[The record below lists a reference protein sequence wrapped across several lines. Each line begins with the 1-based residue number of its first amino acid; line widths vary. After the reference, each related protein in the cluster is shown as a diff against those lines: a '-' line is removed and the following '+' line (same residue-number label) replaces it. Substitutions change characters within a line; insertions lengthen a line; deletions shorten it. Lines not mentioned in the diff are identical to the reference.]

1 MPPIADPAADRARR
15 YSEFRASER
24 ERPALEAKKERDLVA
39 ARGQQRAAAVA
50 AAMPAQTATPGAL
63 EVRAIVGDV
72 AELAIRTDAG
82 FRAAMARY
90 TEARNAYWAALWT
103 GERKKIDEATGAMV
117 RSTADSYAAACAV
130 AIQEQRGELQRV
142 EARLFWAERDRDQA
156 LKELEELRQQPAAPI
171 KVELTLPDALPD
183 LNVNVK
189 PSAGVEIVRDHA
201 GNITGTK
208 PRGVPT
214 VDKVK
219 QAIKKTQAGQSIA
232 P

>member
-1 MPPIADPAADRARR
+1 MSDQAADVAQRWNEHRAWERAR
-15 YSEFRASER
+15 
-24 ERPALEAKKERDLVA
+24 PAPEAKKERTLAA
-39 ARGQQRAAAVA
+39 ARGQGRAAAMA
-50 AAMPAQTATPGAL
+50 AAMPARTAIPQSL
-63 EVRAIVGDV
+63 ELRSIVGDGA
-72 AELAIRTDAG
+72 AELGIRTDAG

-103 GERKKIDEATGAMV
+103 GERRQIDAAFGAIA
-117 RSTADSYAAACAV
+117 RSTADCYVAACAV
-130 AIQEQRGELQRV
+130 AIQEQRTKLQGV

-189 PSAGVEIVRDHA
+189 PSAGVEIIRDHD
-201 GNITGTK
+201 GNVTGTR
-208 PRGVPT
+208 PRGSS
-214 VDKVK
+214 VDKVAK
-219 QAIKKTQAGQSIA
+219 ALKGTQAGQSIA

>member
-1 MPPIADPAADRARR
+1 MPLIADPAADRARR

-24 ERPALEAKKERDLVA
+24 ERLALEAKEERDLAA
-39 ARGQQRAAAVA
+39 ARGQKHAAATA
-50 AAMPAQTATPGAL
+50 NAMPTRTAIPQSPEL
-63 EVRAIVGDV
+63 RAIVGDV

-103 GERKKIDEATGAMV
+103 GERQQIDAAFGAIA
-117 RSTADSYAAACAV
+117 RSTADCYVAAGAV
-130 AIQEQRGELQRV
+130 AIQEQRNKLQGV

-171 KVELTLPDALPD
+171 RVELTLPTALPD
-183 LNVNVK
+183 LNVALR
-189 PSAGVEIVRDHA
+189 PSAGVEIIRDHA

-208 PRGVPT
+208 PRGSS
-214 VDKVK
+214 VDKVAK
-219 QAIKKTQAGQSIA
+219 ALKGTSAGQSVV

>member
-1 MPPIADPAADRARR
+1 MPLIADPAADQARR
-15 YSEFRASER
+15 YNEFHAWERAQ
-24 ERPALEAKKERDLVA
+24 PALETKKERALAA

-50 AAMPAQTATPGAL
+50 AAMPTRTAIPQSPEL
-63 EVRAIVGDV
+63 RAIVGDV

-103 GERKKIDEATGAMV
+103 GERRQIDAAFGAIA
-117 RSTADSYAAACAV
+117 RSTADCYVAACAV
-130 AIQEQRGELQRV
+130 AIQEQRTNLQGV

-171 KVELTLPDALPD
+171 KVELTLPTALPD
-183 LNVNVK
+183 LNVVLR
-189 PSAGVEIVRDHA
+189 PSAGVEIIRDHD

-208 PRGVPT
+208 PRGSS

-219 QAIKKTQAGQSIA
+219 QAIKKTQAGESIVA
-232 P
+232 